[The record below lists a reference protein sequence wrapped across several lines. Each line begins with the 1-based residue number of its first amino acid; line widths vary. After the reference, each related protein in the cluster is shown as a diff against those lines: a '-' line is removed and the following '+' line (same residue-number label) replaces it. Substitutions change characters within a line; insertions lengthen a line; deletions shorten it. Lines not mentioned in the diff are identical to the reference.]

1 MSIGKQVS
9 RGRTFIW
16 RHGEKPYPVTDHR
29 KCTAWCPLEHRWYAK
44 RVQNNVPI
52 FALEPQ
58 QDMTS
63 KALEAEPD
71 GEAQEAAV
79 GLAPSRDQLGS
90 LVNRD
95 LDGHEHAGV
104 CALHQDGHGGVDN
117 HTSFCGGR
125 MERLYAC
132 ACHLE
137 DISVAAPSK
146 VTHVHTE
153 HLHKQRRKEKSRKKW
168 QSHKKAS
175 GRESSNCDHCGDSSV
190 FRGKDAADSM
200 MTELQTFY
208 GEHAKLHDPETAKVY
223 ESLASSISREAGL
236 QTCPSRRRC
245 ARAPPCWLDRTW
257 NADRVLHLP
266 RLHDGQGR
274 QGGQMHRDPHECR
287 T

>member
-1 MSIGKQVS
+1 M
-9 RGRTFIW
+9 
-16 RHGEKPYPVTDHR
+16 
-29 KCTAWCPLEHRWYAK
+29 
-44 RVQNNVPI
+44 
-52 FALEPQ
+52 
-58 QDMTS
+58 MS
-63 KALEAEPD
+63 KAVEAEPD

-223 ESLASSISREAGL
+223 ESIASSVSREALGFKHAAADVAVPEPHHSGL
-236 QTCPSRRRC
+236 TGHGMLIEFCTSRDSMMRKVGKDLGVQVIRC
-245 ARAPPCWLDRTW
+245 TETHM
-257 NADRVLHLP
+257 NVE
-266 RLHDGQGR
+266 HDSAI
-274 QGGQMHRDPHECR
+274 
-287 T
+287 